1 MENTATPSVE
11 IPTALPGFEG
21 DELREKLLLDTNSQD
36 QDVDEDEEESSVSSS
51 ELKPKKRRWQL
62 VRTLAA
68 FGAFIF
74 ILGLAISWFF
84 GMGWFAKQ
92 KAQPIS
98 RGTSKDGQTAPATED
113 EKLKMALSMVA
124 ASTSTRAADSNPLS
138 EADKNTQTQ
147 DNLNSQGDAVILPR
161 ATGVEHEKK
170 GTPNS
175 GESYSLPQA
184 KDTPT
189 SENISSTSSKTDG
202 IAPALK
208 TNDSEDARGRSLFFG
223 ISKKTAK
230 EEGIPKPEITQVSKA
245 ELSGPLPPAR
255 IPFGTLLPVRLVGS
269 IYTLRNSGGMV
280 RMELTRA
287 IEGKGYFYPAGT
299 MVVGNV
305 RGGEAVRAFVT
316 ITGLIDPV
324 SGDLVKFGG
333 ELLGRD
339 GGSGIEGKRRNL
351 TSQWARFFQ
360 GMKETSVSVLGSVG
374 AIRSGSSTVVLSE
387 PIRRGTESMT
397 GELSESISSKR
408 DENTF
413 LEVAA
418 GVSGYVLVT
427 GLPENST
434 NKLTREAGKE

>member
-11 IPTALPGFEG
+11 IPTALPGFED
-21 DELREKLLLDTNSQD
+21 DELREKLLRDTNRQD
-36 QDVDEDEEESSVSSS
+36 PDVEEDEEESSVSSS
-51 ELKPKKRRWQL
+51 EPKPKKRRWQV

-68 FGAFIF
+68 FVAFIL
-74 ILGLAISWFF
+74 ILGLAVSWFF
-84 GMGWFAKQ
+84 GIGWFAQK

-98 RGTSKDGQTAPATED
+98 RGTSRDGQTAPATED
-113 EKLKMALSMVA
+113 EKMKMALSMVA
-124 ASTSTRAADSNPLS
+124 AATPTRAADSKPLL
-138 EADKNTQTQ
+138 EADKNASTK
-147 DNLNSQGDAVILPR
+147 DNLNSQGDSVVLPS
-161 ATGVEHEKK
+161 ATGAQNEKK
-170 GTPNS
+170 GAPNS
-175 GESYSLPQA
+175 GEAYPLPQP
-184 KDTPT
+184 KDKP
-189 SENISSTSSKTDG
+189 SENIASTSPKTDG
-202 IAPALK
+202 VAPSLK
-208 TNDSEDARGRSLFFG
+208 SNESDDARGRSLFFG
-223 ISKKTAK
+223 LSKKTTK
-230 EEGIPKPEITQVSKA
+230 EEGIPKPEVAQVSKT
-245 ELSGPLPPAR
+245 ELSGPLQSAQ

-269 IYTLRNSGGMV
+269 IYTLRNSGGLV

-299 MVVGNV
+299 MLVGNV
-305 RGGEAVRAFVT
+305 RSGETVRAFVT

-360 GMKETSVSVLGSVG
+360 GMKETSASVLGSVG
-374 AIRSGSSTVVLSE
+374 AIRSGSTVVLSE
-387 PIRRGTESMT
+387 PLRRGTESMT
-397 GELSESISSKR
+397 GELSESISPKR

-418 GVSGYVLVT
+418 GASGYVLVT

>member
-11 IPTALPGFEG
+11 IPTALPGFED
-21 DELREKLLLDTNSQD
+21 DELREKLLRDTNRQD
-36 QDVDEDEEESSVSSS
+36 PDVEEDEEESSVSSS
-51 ELKPKKRRWQL
+51 EPKPKKRHWQV

-68 FGAFIF
+68 FVAFIL
-74 ILGLAISWFF
+74 ILGLAVSWFF

-98 RGTSKDGQTAPATED
+98 RGTSKDGQAAPATED

-124 ASTSTRAADSNPLS
+124 ASTPTRSADLKPLS
-138 EADKNTQTQ
+138 EADKNTSTK
-147 DNLNSQGDAVILPR
+147 DNLNSQGDAAVLPTT
-161 ATGVEHEKK
+161 TGAQPEKK
-170 GTPNS
+170 GLPNS
-175 GESYSLPQA
+175 GESYSLPRP

-189 SENISSTSSKTDG
+189 SENISSTSSKTG
-202 IAPALK
+202 GVAPALK
-208 TNDSEDARGRSLFFG
+208 TNDSEEAHGRSLFFG

-230 EEGIPKPEITQVSKA
+230 EEGIPKPEVTQVSKA

-269 IYTLRNSGGMV
+269 IYTLRNSGGLV
-280 RMELTRA
+280 RMELTRPV
-287 IEGKGYFYPAGT
+287 EGKGFYYPAGT
-299 MVVGNV
+299 MIVGNV
-305 RGGEAVRAFVT
+305 RSGEAIRAFVT
-316 ITGLIDPV
+316 ITGLIDPA

-333 ELLGRD
+333 ELLGKD

-360 GMKETSVSVLGSVG
+360 GMKETSASVLGSVG
-374 AIRSGSSTVVLSE
+374 AIRSGSTVVLSE
-387 PIRRGTESMT
+387 PLRRGTESMT
-397 GELSESISSKR
+397 GELSESISPKR

-418 GVSGYVLVT
+418 GASGYVLVT